1 MKQYKNNTLT
11 IIGKEC
17 KRFFSDRSLV
27 FTSIIMPGLLI
38 YLIYTLMGDA
48 MNKKM
53 QADPN
58 DVTVMQIEN
67 MPASIYPSIQELP
80 LMIKEGTFDHDA
92 TINQI
97 ADKENNL
104 IYVVFPPA
112 FDSLIA
118 TYNVASGLPAP
129 NVRIYYNSA
138 CTEAEATYTA
148 LCAALDAFESSKVN
162 IFDINAQQDPNN
174 PEIFNQITEED
185 FLGDLFSGIIPMLIL
200 MLLFSGCMAIAPTSI
215 AGEKERGTIATLL
228 VTPLKRHEL
237 ALGKIIA
244 LSCFALLSG
253 ISSFVGI
260 MLSLPKMIP
269 TDELNLNANLYT
281 TSDYLCLLFAILS
294 TTLVLVSLIAI
305 ISAYAK
311 DVKNAGT
318 MVTPLMLVIMFIGL
332 TPMFGDGAP
341 TQLAYYLIPVY
352 NSIQYMASVFNH
364 VNMINAMIVTVASN
378 VVYTILGVVL
388 LSKMFDNE
396 KVMFRN

>member
-1 MKQYKNNTLT
+1 
-11 IIGKEC
+11 
-17 KRFFSDRSLV
+17 
-27 FTSIIMPGLLI
+27 
-38 YLIYTLMGDA
+38 
-48 MNKKM
+48 
-53 QADPN
+53 
-58 DVTVMQIEN
+58 
-67 MPASIYPSIQELP
+67 
-80 LMIKEGTFDHDA
+80 MIKEGTFDHDA

-118 TYNVASGLPAP
+118 TYNAASGLPAP

-228 VTPLKRHEL
+228 VTPLKRYEL

-318 MVTPLMLVIMFIGL
+318 MVTPLMLVIMIIGL